1 MALPL
6 QQSHRKFRREQLFV
20 GLGHWAIHQCTH
32 YNFCL
37 QALLNKTGCLLLMGQ
52 RVNVASNVVAPA
64 ELRRRM
70 KSLRNCCRCL

>member
-20 GLGHWAIHQCTH
+20 GLGHW
-32 YNFCL
+32 
-37 QALLNKTGCLLLMGQ
+37 ALLNKTGCLLLMGQ